1 MAIPDF
7 QAILLPLLK
16 LAGDQKRHSM
26 QEAIQ
31 YLANTF
37 QLTNEERKELL
48 PSGKQAV
55 FDNRVGWAR
64 TYLKK
69 AGLLESPARSF
80 FQITNR
86 GVDLLQTN
94 PSKINTAFLKKY
106 PEFRKFQMGNPSKD
120 KSASDNDANLSISEG
135 EGQGSNQQTPEEI
148 LEYSYQELRSAL
160 AQELLE
166 KVKSCSPSFFERLV
180 VELLVKMGYGGSI
193 KEAGRAMGKT
203 GDEGIDGMIKEDRLG
218 LDRIYIQ
225 AKRWQ
230 DSVGRPEI
238 QKFVGA
244 LAGQG
249 ANKGIFITTS
259 RFTEQA
265 KTYSPKND
273 TKVVL
278 IDGAELAEYMI
289 DFDLGVSTVSEYKL
303 KKIDTDYFEAD

>member
-1 MAIPDF
+1 MTIPNF
-7 QAILLPLLK
+7 QRILLPLLQ
-16 LAGDQKRHSM
+16 LAGDRQLHSM

-31 YLANTF
+31 CLANHF
-37 QLTNEERKELL
+37 QLTDEERQELL
-48 PSGKQAV
+48 PSGKQAI

-69 AGLLESPARSF
+69 AGLLDSPKRSF

-86 GVDLLQTN
+86 GLDLLKTN
-94 PSKINTAFLKKY
+94 PSEINTAFLEQY
-106 PEFRKFQMGNPSKD
+106 PEFRDFRMGNSSKE
-120 KSASDNDANLSISEG
+120 KISSGYSSQSEAERDNSS
-135 EGQGSNQQTPEEI
+135 QQTPEEI
-148 LEYSYQELRSAL
+148 LEYSYQDLRSSL
-160 AQELLE
+160 AEELLE

-259 RFTEQA
+259 KFTQQA

-303 KKIDTDYFEAD
+303 KTIDTDYFEL

>member
-80 FQITNR
+80 FQITNQ

-106 PEFRKFQMGNPSKD
+106 PEFREFQMGNPSKD
-120 KSASDNDANLSISEG
+120 KSASDNDANLSISEA
-135 EGQGSNQQTPEEI
+135 ENQGSNQQTPEEI

-259 RFTEQA
+259 KFTEQA

-303 KKIDTDYFEAD
+303 KKIDTDYFEVD

>member
-80 FQITNR
+80 FQITNQ

-106 PEFRKFQMGNPSKD
+106 PEFREFQMGNPSKD

-135 EGQGSNQQTPEEI
+135 ENQGSNQQTPEEI

-259 RFTEQA
+259 KFTEQA

>member
-80 FQITNR
+80 FQITNQ

-106 PEFRKFQMGNPSKD
+106 PEFREFQMGNPSKD
-120 KSASDNDANLSISEG
+120 KSASDNDANLSISEA
-135 EGQGSNQQTPEEI
+135 ENQGSNQQTPEEI

-259 RFTEQA
+259 KFTEQA

>member
-37 QLTNEERKELL
+37 QLTDEERKELL

-106 PEFRKFQMGNPSKD
+106 PEFREFKMGNSSKD
-120 KSASDNDANLSISEG
+120 KSASDNDTNLSISEG
-135 EGQGSNQQTPEEI
+135 EDQGSNQQTPEEI

-259 RFTEQA
+259 KFTEQA

>member
-37 QLTNEERKELL
+37 QLTDEERKELL

-69 AGLLESPARSF
+69 AGLLESPARSV

-106 PEFRKFQMGNPSKD
+106 PEFREFQMGNPSKD
-120 KSASDNDANLSISEG
+120 QSASDNDANLSISEG

>member
-1 MAIPDF
+1 
-7 QAILLPLLK
+7 
-16 LAGDQKRHSM
+16 
-26 QEAIQ
+26 
-31 YLANTF
+31 
-37 QLTNEERKELL
+37 
-48 PSGKQAV
+48 
-55 FDNRVGWAR
+55 
-64 TYLKK
+64 
-69 AGLLESPARSF
+69 
-80 FQITNR
+80 
-86 GVDLLQTN
+86 
-94 PSKINTAFLKKY
+94 
-106 PEFRKFQMGNPSKD
+106 
-120 KSASDNDANLSISEG
+120 
-135 EGQGSNQQTPEEI
+135 
-148 LEYSYQELRSAL
+148 
-160 AQELLE
+160 
-166 KVKSCSPSFFERLV
+166 V

-259 RFTEQA
+259 KFTEQA

>member
-1 MAIPDF
+1 MTIPNF
-7 QAILLPLLK
+7 QRILLPLLQ
-16 LAGDQKRHSM
+16 LAGDRQLHSI

-31 YLANTF
+31 HLVNIF
-37 QLTNEERKELL
+37 QLTDEERKELL
-48 PSGKQAV
+48 PSGKQAI

-80 FQITNR
+80 FQITTR
-86 GVDLLQTN
+86 GLDLLKTN
-94 PSKINTAFLKKY
+94 PSEINIALLKKY
-106 PEFRKFQMGNPSKD
+106 PEFIEFKTGNSSKENYSYAHD
-120 KSASDNDANLSISEG
+120 FVSEA
-135 EGQGSNQQTPEEI
+135 ELNNSSQQTPQEI
-148 LEYSYQELRSAL
+148 LEYSYQELRSSL

-166 KVKSCSPSFFERLV
+166 KVKSCSPSFFEYLV
-180 VELLVKMGYGGSI
+180 VELLVKMGYGGSM

-259 RFTEQA
+259 KFTQQA